1 MTTYSAVAADFSK
14 NPYGPVYDNA
24 ITEKVAGKVI
34 IHPVS
39 YTVDG
44 IRVAANVYTP
54 AGYDPKKSYPA
65 IVVAHP
71 NGGVKEQVAGLFAE
85 KLAGMGYITVAAD
98 ARYQGASGGEP
109 RHTDKP
115 ANRIEDINGMVDY
128 IRTYPG
134 VNANEI
140 GALGICGGGRYTERS
155 SHQGC
160 GHYFYVQQRPRP
172 QKRLPRFS
180 DGYDPAETCSGCRSQ
195 NL

>member
-14 NPYGPVYDNA
+14 NPYGLVYDNA
-24 ITEKVAGKVI
+24 ITENVAGKVN

-54 AGYDPKKSYPA
+54 AGYDPKKSA

-98 ARYQGASGGEP
+98 ARYQGA
-109 RHTDKP
+109 
-115 ANRIEDINGMVDY
+115 AAVNRDTPTN
-128 IRTYPG
+128 
-134 VNANEI
+134 
-140 GALGICGGGRYTERS
+140 
-155 SHQGC
+155 
-160 GHYFYVQQRPRP
+160 
-172 QKRLPRFS
+172 LPIVLK
-180 DGYDPAETCSGCRSQ
+180 T
-195 NL
+195 LTVWLIT